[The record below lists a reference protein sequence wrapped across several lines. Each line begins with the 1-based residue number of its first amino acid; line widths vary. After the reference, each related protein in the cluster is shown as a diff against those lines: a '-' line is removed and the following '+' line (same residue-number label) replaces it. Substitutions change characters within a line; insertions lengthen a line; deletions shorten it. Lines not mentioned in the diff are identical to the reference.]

1 MKWPLVR
8 LGDVAEVVG
17 GSTPSRDR
25 EEYWNG
31 HIPWLTPTD
40 LPMPGEGIAVVSSTR
55 ERITDAGLS
64 AISASLLPPGTV
76 LFSSRATIGKIG
88 IAAAPLATNQGF
100 ANLVPSK
107 AVFSKFLA
115 YSLLYYRE
123 EISRLAG
130 STTFKEV
137 RRGALKRFQIPLPPL
152 SEQRRIVEILDQ
164 ADALRKKRA
173 EADAKAARI
182 LPALF
187 CKMFGDPATNPKGWP
202 MKALSALGASVR
214 YGLGQPPT
222 FSPAGVPFIRA
233 TNISRGRIEA
243 QDVLTVD
250 PKSVPS
256 GRDAFLRVGEVI
268 VVRSG
273 AYTGDVAQ
281 VTDRWSG
288 SVIGYDL
295 VVSPGPRLTGE
306 FLEAYLLSPAIQNG
320 YFANAKARAGQPHL
334 NAEQLAATLVFDIPS
349 DLQAYF
355 AKCVQTYRGTRDE
368 YLQSERKLNALFCT
382 LLHRAFTGDLTARWR
397 EAHMKELLAEME
409 SQAKELEAVR

>member
-88 IAAAPLATNQGF
+88 IAAVPLATNQGF

-107 AVFSKFLA
+107 AVFSRFLA

-187 CKMFGDPATNPKGWP
+187 YKMFGDPATNPKGWP
-202 MKALSALGASVR
+202 TKPMGEAWQISGGGTPSRTVQDFWGGSIPWVSPKDMKTEVVLDTEEHITAEGVSNSAARLVPPGSLLIVFRSGILVHTFPAAITAVEVAINQDLKALQPVGNDRNEYLFGLFAAAPAIPLSCVKKGATVHNVDGARFSS
-214 YGLGQPPT
+214 LPIPLPPT
-222 FSPAGVPFIRA
+222 SLQRQFAQHLKTVLAMKTKEREVGR
-233 TNISRGRIEA
+233 RIE
-243 QDVLTVD
+243 
-250 PKSVPS
+250 
-256 GRDAFLRVGEVI
+256 
-268 VVRSG
+268 
-273 AYTGDVAQ
+273 
-281 VTDRWSG
+281 
-288 SVIGYDL
+288 DL
-295 VVSPGPRLTGE
+295 FS
-306 FLEAYLLSPAIQNG
+306 
-320 YFANAKARAGQPHL
+320 
-334 NAEQLAATLVFDIPS
+334 
-349 DLQAYF
+349 
-355 AKCVQTYRGTRDE
+355 
-368 YLQSERKLNALFCT
+368 T
-382 LLHRAFTGDLTARWR
+382 LLHRAFIGDLTARWR
-397 EAHMKELLAEME
+397 EAHMKDLLVEME
-409 SQAKELEAVR
+409 AQAKALEAVR